1 MNSKGWFKWGA
12 DIYFKN
18 GDYYRDSY
26 NNTNLAWIIGEH
38 YWNCKNRARL
48 MKKLA
53 NITDKQIRDYIATKI
68 RKAFILEDVKFT
80 PKKRKE
86 WEAMFMGKRNQL
98 RRLLEG
104 GALKIA
110 KDGWSV

>member
-1 MNSKGWFKWGA
+1 MVDDQVIVGG
-12 DIYFKN
+12 
-18 GDYYRDSY
+18 
-26 NNTNLAWIIGEH
+26 
-38 YWNCKNRARL
+38 
-48 MKKLA
+48 
-53 NITDKQIRDYIATKI
+53 
-68 RKAFILEDVKFT
+68 KAFILEDVKFT